1 MCFVRSFSPLV
12 TSRMVAGN
20 TGLNRMK
27 NRYNCIV
34 MGAAGRDFHNF
45 LSFLRGNDH
54 FHVKA
59 FTATQIPF
67 IGERN
72 FPASL
77 AGSEYS
83 EDIPIHD
90 ESELPGL
97 IKDLNIDFVFFA
109 YSDILHAELM
119 HKASLVQAAGAGFVM
134 LGPDQ
139 TQLRA
144 KVPVVSVTATRTG
157 AGKSPLTQWL
167 ARRLRDSG
175 FRIAVIR
182 HPMPYGNLE
191 AQQVQ
196 RFAERGDLTAHNCT
210 IEEREEYEPYVE
222 MGIPIY
228 AGMDYKAILEQAQQD
243 VDLVLWDGGNNDFA
257 FVRPDLDIVVV
268 DALRAGHETEYYP
281 SEVNFRR
288 ADVLVISKAGSAE
301 PGALD
306 EIREGARQ
314 LNPDATICT
323 ADLEVIVDQPE
334 RMQGKRVLVVEDGP
348 TVTHGGMSFG
358 AGTLAAERL
367 ECTPVDPRPYARGS
381 IRDTFDAY
389 PHLERVLPAMG
400 YSESQ
405 RQELRETIH
414 ACCDAEDAE
423 CIVDACPGRLDRVLD
438 LHVPITRV
446 RYRFVQLNGPS
457 LDEAVLKLAGA
468 S

>member
-1 MCFVRSFSPLV
+1 
-12 TSRMVAGN
+12 
-20 TGLNRMK
+20 MK

-77 AGSEYS
+77 AGSDYS
-83 EDIPIHD
+83 GDIPIHD
-90 ESELPGL
+90 ESELSEL
-97 IKDLNIDFVFFA
+97 IERLDIDFVFFA
-109 YSDILHAELM
+109 YSDILHSELM

-175 FRIAVIR
+175 IRVSVIR

-191 AQQVQ
+191 VQQVQ
-196 RFAERGDLTAHNCT
+196 RFALRGDLTAHNCT

-228 AGMDYKAILEQAQQD
+228 AGMDYRAILEQAQQD
-243 VDLVLWDGGNNDFA
+243 ADLVLWDGGNNDFS
-257 FVRPDLDIVVV
+257 FVQPDLDIVVV
-268 DALRAGHETEYYP
+268 DALRAGHETDYYP
-281 SEVNFRR
+281 GEVNFRR
-288 ADVLVISKAGSAE
+288 ADVLVISKSGSAE
-301 PGALD
+301 PGALGN
-306 EIREGARQ
+306 IREAARQ
-314 LNPDATICT
+314 LNPNAVICM
-323 ADLEVIVDQPE
+323 ADLEVIVDEPE
-334 RMQGKRVLVVEDGP
+334 QIKGKRVLVIEDGP

-358 AGTLAAERL
+358 AGTVAAERL
-367 ECTPVDPRPYARGS
+367 GCIPVDPRPYARGT

-400 YSESQ
+400 YSEPQ
-405 RQELRETIH
+405 RQALRETIH
-414 ACCDAEDAE
+414 ACCEAEDAE

-438 LHVPITRV
+438 LNVPIVRI
-446 RYRFVQLNGPS
+446 RYRFQQLDGPP
-457 LDEAVLKLAGA
+457 LDEAVLKLAA
-468 S
+468 VNKEVTP